1 MTHALVAVCSSAV
14 TAYMLI
20 PPTGSGGY
28 HVGLAAVAILS
39 GLCAAILEPKK

>member
-20 PPTGSGGY
+20 PPTGDGGY
-28 HVGLAAVAILS
+28 HFFLAAAAILS
-39 GLCAAILEPKK
+39 GFSAVVLDAKK